1 MSTEIKNTS
10 QIFHNDSLQLFSEKL
25 YGSVISIENLT
36 SVKKAVKINDVKHYG
51 YFFTKG
57 KELYFLDDFSEQ
69 DKSVIDVLPIKV
81 IEKVE
86 MDYNK
91 NVFWYIKSYGSVKIP
106 SSKLMPFREMID
118 TLSNFKH
125 TKPIHFTL
133 SKIINVAGLVNR
145 INFRIIAKKGF
156 GKDSV
161 INNLKD
167 LVGNVANIYGATF
180 AKLEYCL
187 KHKYLVFNE
196 MGNLKGDDKHNIQQF
211 LLATGAFANSYLKRS
226 RAQDSTSEIYDISKL
241 SLGIIYNPPLDY
253 VEKGQEYFDTMF
265 TRAVANRFIPFYLD
279 GELNDKFDSE
289 FDVAKVV
296 EENDIVYKKV
306 ISTILWY
313 KENDVKCKYQLPTTI
328 AFKDDLKRFERSFL
342 KISDYISEYAKDEQE
357 FKELVLELWD
367 CYEKFNQLNEEAIFR
382 SKGSLQ

>member
-1 MSTEIKNTS
+1 MTENKS
-10 QIFHNDSLQLFSEKL
+10 QIFHNDSLQMFSDKL
-25 YGSVISIENLT
+25 YGSVISIENLSST
-36 SVKKAVKINDVKHYG
+36 KKAVKINDVKHYG

-81 IEKVE
+81 LEKSE
-86 MDYNK
+86 MDYSK
-91 NVFWYIKSYGSVKIP
+91 NVFWYVKSYGSVKIP
-106 SSKLMPFREMID
+106 SAKTMSFRVMID
-118 TLSNFKH
+118 TLSDFKH

-133 SKIINVAGLVNR
+133 SKIINIAALVNR
-145 INFRIIAKKGF
+145 VNFRIVAKKGF

-167 LVGNVANIYGATF
+167 LIGGVANIYGATF

-187 KHKYLVFNE
+187 KHKYLIFNE
-196 MGNLKGDDKHNIQQF
+196 MGNLKGDDKYNIQQF
-211 LLATGAFANSYLKRS
+211 LLATGAFANSYLKRT
-226 RAQDSTSEIYDISKL
+226 RAQDSTSEVYNISKT

-265 TRAVANRFIPFYLD
+265 TKAVANRFIPFYLD

-289 FDVAKVV
+289 FDVEKVV
-296 EENDIVYKKV
+296 ADNDILYKKV

-313 KENDVKCKYQLPTTI
+313 TDNDVKSKYQMPSTI
-328 AFKDDLKRFERSFL
+328 VFKDDLKRFERSFL
-342 KISDYISEYAKDEQE
+342 KISDYISEYAKDEHE
-357 FKELVLELWD
+357 FKELVLELWN
-367 CYEKFNQLNEEAIFR
+367 CYEKFNELNEEAVFR
-382 SKGSLQ
+382 SKGKI

>member
-1 MSTEIKNTS
+1 MTENKS
-10 QIFHNDSLQLFSEKL
+10 QIFHNDSLQMFSDKL
-25 YGSVISIENLT
+25 YGSVISIENLSST
-36 SVKKAVKINDVKHYG
+36 KKAVKINDVKHYG

-81 IEKVE
+81 LEKSE
-86 MDYNK
+86 MDYSK
-91 NVFWYIKSYGSVKIP
+91 NVFWYVKSYGSVKIP
-106 SSKLMPFREMID
+106 SAKTMSFRVMID
-118 TLSNFKH
+118 TLSDFKH

-133 SKIINVAGLVNR
+133 SKIINIAALVNR
-145 INFRIIAKKGF
+145 VNFRIVAKKGF

-167 LVGNVANIYGATF
+167 LIGGVANIYGATF

-187 KHKYLVFNE
+187 KHKYLIFNE
-196 MGNLKGDDKHNIQQF
+196 MGNLKGDDKYNIQQF
-211 LLATGAFANSYLKRS
+211 LLATGAFANSYLKRT
-226 RAQDSTSEIYDISKL
+226 RAQDSTSEVYNISKT

-265 TRAVANRFIPFYLD
+265 TKAVANRFIPFYLD

-289 FDVAKVV
+289 FDVEKVV
-296 EENDIVYKKV
+296 ADNDILYKKV

-313 KENDVKCKYQLPTTI
+313 TDNDVKSKYQMPSTI
-328 AFKDDLKRFERSFL
+328 VFKDDLKRFERSFL

-357 FKELVLELWD
+357 FKELALELWN
-367 CYEKFNQLNEEAIFR
+367 CYEKFNELNEEAFFR
-382 SKGSLQ
+382 SKGKI